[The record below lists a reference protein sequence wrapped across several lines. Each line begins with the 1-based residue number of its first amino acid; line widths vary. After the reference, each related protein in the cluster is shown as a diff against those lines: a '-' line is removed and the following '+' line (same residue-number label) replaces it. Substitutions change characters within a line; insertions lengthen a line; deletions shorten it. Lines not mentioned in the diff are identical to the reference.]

1 MSSTSQPLVSALAAA
16 LQATD
21 AVTTEIAE
29 YRGLSDEEF
38 REAARLSNLLL
49 RAAQAHGAVIAG
61 ELAHRSRPELG
72 SAGLAD
78 GFSLIGAE
86 VYADAEPTTVETVLE
101 QLVRSGEAALVLLE
115 TPLAHA
121 GGPWLN
127 RLRNEGG
134 RIVITE
140 LPPLPSPQDYAPA
153 VDDVVR
159 AVLGPDALK

>member
-1 MSSTSQPLVSALAAA
+1 MPSA
-16 LQATD
+16 
-21 AVTTEIAE
+21 
-29 YRGLSDEEF
+29 SDHPSD
-38 REAARLSNLLL
+38 RARL
-49 RAAQAHGAVIAG
+49 VV
-61 ELAHRSRPELG
+61 LG

-86 VYADAEPTTVETVLE
+86 VHADADPATVETVLE
-101 QLVRSGEAALVLLE
+101 QLAHSGDAALVLLE
-115 TPLAHA
+115 STLAHA
-121 GGPWLN
+121 GGFWLN

-153 VDDVVR
+153 VDEVVR

>member
-1 MSSTSQPLVSALAAA
+1 MPSETGTLA
-16 LQATD
+16 D
-21 AVTTEIAE
+21 
-29 YRGLSDEEF
+29 D
-38 REAARLSNLLL
+38 ARL
-49 RAAQAHGAVIAG
+49 VV
-61 ELAHRSRPELG
+61 LG

-86 VYADAEPTTVETVLE
+86 VYADAEPATVETVLE
-101 QLVRSGEAALVLLE
+101 QLARSGDAALVLLE
-115 TPLAHA
+115 THLAHA

-153 VDDVVR
+153 VDAVVR

>member
-1 MSSTSQPLVSALAAA
+1 MPTPR
-16 LQATD
+16 D
-21 AVTTEIAE
+21 AP
-29 YRGLSDEEF
+29 SDS
-38 REAARLSNLLL
+38 ARL
-49 RAAQAHGAVIAG
+49 VV
-61 ELAHRSRPELG
+61 LG

-86 VYADAEPTTVETVLE
+86 VHADADPATVETVLE
-101 QLVRSGEAALVLLE
+101 QLARSGDAALVLLE
-115 TPLAHA
+115 STLAHA

-153 VDDVVR
+153 VDEVVR
-159 AVLGPDALK
+159 ALLGPDALK

>member
-1 MSSTSQPLVSALAAA
+1 MRPA
-16 LQATD
+16 
-21 AVTTEIAE
+21 
-29 YRGLSDEEF
+29 SDGVPGN
-38 REAARLSNLLL
+38 ARL
-49 RAAQAHGAVIAG
+49 VV
-61 ELAHRSRPELG
+61 LG

-86 VYADAEPTTVETVLE
+86 VHADADPATVEAVLE
-101 QLVRSGEAALVLLE
+101 ELGRSGDAALVLLE

-140 LPPLPSPQDYAPA
+140 LPPLPAPQDYAPA
-153 VDDVVR
+153 VDEVVR